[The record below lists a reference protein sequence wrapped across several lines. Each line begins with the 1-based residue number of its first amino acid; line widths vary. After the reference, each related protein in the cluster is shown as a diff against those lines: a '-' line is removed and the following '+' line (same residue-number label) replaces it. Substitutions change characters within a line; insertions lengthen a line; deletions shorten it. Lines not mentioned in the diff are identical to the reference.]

1 MNLSPAWPCIFSKTR
16 AVCQVIWRRDGVLLS
31 ESATS
36 GGDAT
41 GASVD
46 VFGTL
51 YLVGL
56 TAGDTGNYTCYVNG
70 NRTQEVLLTV
80 RKSSMLASKVYVR
93 HLYYLYYMIALY
105 AVMFGA
111 RIYYAFLGRRRFL
124 NISDDDVLGPK
135 IPTPYLGK
143 RIRIR

>member
-1 MNLSPAWPCIFSKTR
+1 M
-16 AVCQVIWRRDGVLLS
+16 S
-31 ESATS
+31 ESTTS
-36 GGDAT
+36 GDVT
-41 GASVD
+41 GASLD
-46 VFGTL
+46 MFGTL

-56 TAGDTGNYTCYVNG
+56 TVGDTGNYTCYING

-80 RKSSMLASKVYVR
+80 RKSSMLSSKVYVR
-93 HLYYLYYMIALY
+93 HLYYLYYVIALY

-111 RIYYAFLGRRRFL
+111 RIYYAFLDRSRFL

-143 RIRIR
+143 IIRIR